1 MSKILR
7 KLIREA
13 LLSEDAK
20 SLVGDH
26 LWPDNR
32 RSARKKDLPEIEK
45 DTPREADLR
54 KRIIGYIMNHKN
66 KTVDQAAADD
76 LLTIA
81 ADATYKNTLP
91 KYKKGQLYRGV
102 SVSGKWFEKN
112 FGVTYE
118 TLLDG
123 KLPEE
128 KDDIVYTFERER
140 IIRPRDIVTS
150 WSKLM
155 LPSIDFAMGG
165 GLSGSDFSVPIVYE
179 ADPAGGDFID
189 LKKVYDLGGDN
200 IYDGGDALWS
210 RRNEDEVIS
219 IGPVRVSRIHVIG
232 WRHRDQDKLRHDVFR
247 PAGAGYD
254 DVGEDWSRRGLPGLL
269 SVSRKYVDREF
280 DKMNVPDLD
289 SDHYDI

>member
-7 KLIREA
+7 KLIRET

-66 KTVDQAAADD
+66 KTVDQTAADD
-76 LLTIA
+76 LLTIV
-81 ADATYKNTLP
+81 ADATYKNTLT
-91 KYKKGQLYRGV
+91 KYKKGLLYRGV
-102 SVSGKWFEKN
+102 SVSGNWFEKN

-128 KDDIVYTFERER
+128 NDDIVYTFERAR

-165 GLSGSDFSVPIVYE
+165 GSSGSDFSVPIVYE

-189 LKKVYDLGGDN
+189 LKKVYDLGGDMA
-200 IYDGGDALWS
+200 YGGGDALWS

-219 IGPVRVSRIHVIG
+219 IGPVKVSRIHVIG

-247 PAGAGYD
+247 PAGIGYD
-254 DVGEDWSRRGLPGLL
+254 DVGEDWSRRGLPGRL

-280 DKMNVPDLD
+280 DKMNVLDLD